1 MVKSPFST
9 NSQSPAV
16 ASRGRPGSGSL
27 AITDAPLAVTAMNSA
42 PARHSG
48 IASAVNNDVA
58 RFGGLLAVTALPPL
72 AGISGTAYL
81 NPPRSPPGSGPW
93 C

>member
-16 ASRGRPGSGSL
+16 ASRRRPGSGSL
-27 AITDAPLAVTAMNSA
+27 AITDAPLAATAMNSA
-42 PARHSG
+42 PTRHSG

-58 RFGGLLAVTALPPL
+58 VGGLPAVAALPPL